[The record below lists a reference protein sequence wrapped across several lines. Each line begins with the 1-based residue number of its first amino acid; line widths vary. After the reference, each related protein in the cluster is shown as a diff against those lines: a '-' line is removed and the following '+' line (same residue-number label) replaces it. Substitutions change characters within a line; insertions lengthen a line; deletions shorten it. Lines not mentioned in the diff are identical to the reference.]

1 MRPLAAHCR
10 FGLGR
15 TAAASGRAADGIRQI
30 EDARAHYAGLG
41 MHLWMARADA
51 ELARLG

>member
-15 TAAASGRAADGIRQI
+15 SDIAAGRREDG
-30 EDARAHYAGLG
+30 AHWIVEACELYAGLG
-41 MHLWMARADA
+41 MRPWLAQAQG
-51 ELARLG
+51 ELDRSR